1 MLGKLIK
8 HELRSTWRI
17 PALMIGVLMVI
28 SLVTGGTLALLL
40 WSMENGRGWIGL
52 PFSLVALVL
61 LYYAALI
68 AANFGVVLYQAVHF
82 YKTMFTDEGYLT
94 HTLPVTSHQ
103 LLLSKAAVICIWNL
117 TCIIGV
123 FVSVFL
129 LGGSFMVAFAEEFAE
144 IKDEIMYVLR
154 MGMMEN
160 WGGLIV
166 SLGAMT
172 IVSVFYSAAIII
184 GSISIGQMLR
194 KHRILG
200 AIGAYFGISSV
211 VGLLSM
217 IISTVI
223 MFTSLMVADDVMRVF
238 SIYTPTYLV
247 MALIEGLASV
257 GLYFLSEYLVRRHLE
272 LE

>member
-1 MLGKLIK
+1 
-8 HELRSTWRI
+8 
-17 PALMIGVLMVI
+17 
-28 SLVTGGTLALLL
+28 
-40 WSMENGRGWIGL
+40 
-52 PFSLVALVL
+52 
-61 LYYAALI
+61 
-68 AANFGVVLYQAVHF
+68 
-82 YKTMFTDEGYLT
+82 
-94 HTLPVTSHQ
+94 
-103 LLLSKAAVICIWNL
+103 
-117 TCIIGV
+117 
-123 FVSVFL
+123 
-129 LGGSFMVAFAEEFAE
+129 MVAFAEEFAE

-154 MGMMEN
+154 MGMMGN
-160 WGGLIV
+160 LGGFIG
-166 SLGAMT
+166 SLGAMM

-223 MFTSLMVADDVMRVF
+223 MFTSLVVSDDVMRVF
-238 SIYTPTYLV
+238 SVYTPTYLV

-257 GLYFLSEYLVRRHLE
+257 GLYFLSEYLVWRHLE